1 MAKKKAEPKKA
12 GTSVKS
18 YKQDIDVEKQKMG
31 AYSKEFGTTVRSLQA
46 GFKKHAKDMNAA
58 ALKIRE
64 DGIKIREDG
73 IKNMSQKVGKFKY
86 EIKEATTRMADNV
99 KFIQCEINKKKKDF
113 QAYARGPF
121 QGYIKAFWG

>member
-64 DGIKIREDG
+64 DGIK
-73 IKNMSQKVGKFKY
+73 NMSQKVGKFKY

-99 KFIQCEINKKKKDF
+99 KFIQCEINKKKSEINKKKKDF

>member
-64 DGIKIREDG
+64 DGIK
-73 IKNMSQKVGKFKY
+73 NMSQKVGKFKY